1 MVDELKEKKEK
12 DIYTYF
18 RLYDCK
24 ILKADIFYKKK
35 IYPDINLSYINELN
49 TYIDEICA
57 GVVAD
62 VKINGSFSNIIEYD
76 NFNDDM
82 IIHLSHKYLDKNK
95 DRSSPPTLPLEFH
108 VEMPSFYVKINNIIS
123 SLSFLK
129 DEGHDL
135 QIFKL
140 LHVIDKIM
148 REDNNFLKYRI
159 IQIISHKINNKTKYT
174 KFTRDKEGFLED
186 SKHPECGLFE
196 KYYQLIFSFAE
207 LGFELTM
214 EQFDD
219 LDVNTLYNLQ
229 SKITTKSSITDL
241 FAIIF
246 YIHKDNG
253 MFSNFHIK
261 NILTPYIKQNAPQI
275 DTNKVFKYA
284 KPIADN
290 SKYCYLNDKFV

>member
-1 MVDELKEKKEK
+1 MVDQLKEKKEK
-12 DIYTYF
+12 DIFTYF

-24 ILKADIFYKKK
+24 ILKEDIYYKN
-35 IYPDINLSYINELN
+35 ILHPDVQFSHINELN

-57 GVVAD
+57 GVVSD
-62 VKINGSFSNIIEYD
+62 VKINGSFNNIVQYD
-76 NFNDDM
+76 NFNDHM
-82 IIHLSHKYLDKNK
+82 IINLSKYLSKTKNIL
-95 DRSSPPTLPLEFH
+95 SQPTQSLEFH
-108 VEMPSFYVKINNIIS
+108 VNMPSFYVKINDIIS
-123 SLSFLK
+123 SLSFFK
-129 DEGHDL
+129 NEGHDL

-140 LHVIDKIM
+140 LRVIDKIM
-148 REDNNFLKYRI
+148 KDDSNFLKYRI
-159 IQIISHKINNKTKYT
+159 IQMISYKINNETKYS
-174 KFTRDKEGFLED
+174 KFTKDKEGFLEN

-196 KYYQLIFSFAE
+196 KYYQLIFLIAE
-207 LGFELTM
+207 LDLELKLD
-214 EQFDD
+214 EFDD
-219 LDVNTLYNLQ
+219 LDVNTLHNFQ